1 MTDLPDRLLV
11 VDVETIADRA
21 SLPNGRARGEY
32 LKSAHHQVVAISI
45 VQARIER
52 GGNSQAFL
60 IEECRSGGDADF
72 DEHRLLAGFWRFF
85 SERKPRLV
93 TWHGRQHD
101 MPVLNL
107 RAMMYGLDV
116 SIWSDK
122 ADGRDYRFRYDAAWH
137 CDLADQMADYGATL
151 RLTLDEAACLF
162 GLPGKIVDG
171 PGDVETLHRN
181 GEVGKIRSYCECD
194 ALNLFGVFLHWAHA
208 TGASNSSDLDRGL
221 EALRDLLASRRK
233 ERAHFGVFADRWRP
247 RRGSATAV
255 RALPI
260 RRHAR
265 GPTRP
270 AQRANSG

>member
-1 MTDLPDRLLV
+1 
-11 VDVETIADRA
+11 
-21 SLPNGRARGEY
+21 
-32 LKSAHHQVVAISI
+32 VAISI